1 MYVEPAVAAPGG
13 PLRVHVR
20 LDARVAEEDLVVT
33 IGGAVRPSFRLI
45 DRQPAAVVDGAVD
58 SAAGPAAADASAAA
72 SPTDGALISV
82 LAPVLHARGPW
93 AVQIHAHGASSEP
106 TPAAELRLRLG
117 RRPKSAAARA
127 DARTAA
133 RAAAHAAAHAEVP
146 GSAQCCQHE
155 RDASL
160 FGGGEFAIG
169 ARHTAPLTPHADA
182 AAGTEEAGDT
192 QRAAGS
198 LAATGRQMLAAGHPP
213 PLLLRSTKQN
223 HLAQAAALYTRERQ
237 EQTLDSFHVPTAAG
251 PEEFHMM
258 VLKLQDLLVGPMR
271 KMAGPPP
278 STLETKAAFRWA
290 DADADG
296 SLSLGEFL
304 AAQVVSRELNEQWE
318 GRQAAEGKLL
328 VEQRRAR
335 HTANSRGRALT
346 KAELVLEQ
354 QLALEEQQ
362 PSGWPAEQGRPSL
375 LLPSSSLPLASPK
388 WRRKQGGTFGSASH
402 STPTFSFNPVLRPPV
417 K

>member
-1 MYVEPAVAAPGG
+1 M
-13 PLRVHVR
+13 
-20 LDARVAEEDLVVT
+20 
-33 IGGAVRPSFRLI
+33 
-45 DRQPAAVVDGAVD
+45 
-58 SAAGPAAADASAAA
+58 
-72 SPTDGALISV
+72 
-82 LAPVLHARGPW
+82 
-93 AVQIHAHGASSEP
+93 
-106 TPAAELRLRLG
+106 
-117 RRPKSAAARA
+117 
-127 DARTAA
+127 
-133 RAAAHAAAHAEVP
+133 
-146 GSAQCCQHE
+146 
-155 RDASL
+155 
-160 FGGGEFAIG
+160 
-169 ARHTAPLTPHADA
+169 APLTPHADA

-192 QRAAGS
+192 QRVAGS

-237 EQTLDSFHVPTAAG
+237 EQTLDSSHVPTAAG
-251 PEEFHMM
+251 LEEFHMM
-258 VLKLQDLLVGPMR
+258 VLKLRDLLLGPMR

-296 SLSLGEFL
+296 SLSLSEFL

-362 PSGWPAEQGRPSL
+362 PSRWPAEQGRPSL
-375 LLPSSSLPLASPK
+375 LLPSSPPLASSK
-388 WRRKQGGTFGSASH
+388 WRREQGTFGSASH

>member
-20 LDARVAEEDLVVT
+20 LDARVAEDDLVVT

-45 DRQPAAVVDGAVD
+45 DRRPAAVVDGVVD
-58 SAAGPAAADASAAA
+58 GAAGPAAADASAAA
-72 SPTDGALISV
+72 SPTDCALISV

-93 AVQIHAHGASSEP
+93 AVQIHAHGASSES
-106 TPAAELRLRLG
+106 TPAAELRLRLP
-117 RRPKSAAARA
+117 RRPESAGARA
-127 DARTAA
+127 DARDAA
-133 RAAAHAAAHAEVP
+133 RAAAHAAAHAEAP
-146 GSAQCCQHE
+146 GSAHRCRSVHE

-160 FGGGEFAIG
+160 FGVGEFAIG
-169 ARHTAPLTPHADA
+169 ARHAPPLTPHAA
-182 AAGTEEAGDT
+182 AAAITESGAT

-198 LAATGRQMLAAGHPP
+198 LSATGRQMLAAGYPP

-237 EQTLDSFHVPTAAG
+237 EQTLDPVHVPTAAG

-258 VLKLQDLLVGPMR
+258 LLKLRNLLLGPMR
-271 KMAGPPP
+271 KMVGPPP
-278 STLETKAAFRWA
+278 STRETAAAFRWA
-290 DADADG
+290 DTDADG
-296 SLSLGEFL
+296 SLSVSEFL

-335 HTANSRGRALT
+335 HTVTSRGKAVT
-346 KAELVLEQ
+346 KAELALEQ

-362 PSGWPAEQGRPSL
+362 PSRWPAEQGRPHGRPSL
-375 LLPSSSLPLASPK
+375 LLPPSSPSK
-388 WRRKQGGTFGSASH
+388 CTFGSASH
-402 STPTFSFNPVLRPPV
+402 STPTFSFNPVLRSPSQ
-417 K
+417 

>member
-1 MYVEPAVAAPGG
+1 MFSYRPGVLDLTPRLKADIAKEMKPSKRPPRRARQQEKPRASASLSAHNALIAQLTGFAFGMPRAPG
-13 PLRVHVR
+13 
-20 LDARVAEEDLVVT
+20 A
-33 IGGAVRPSFRLI
+33 SF
-45 DRQPAAVVDGAVD
+45 
-58 SAAGPAAADASAAA
+58 
-72 SPTDGALISV
+72 
-82 LAPVLHARGPW
+82 
-93 AVQIHAHGASSEP
+93 
-106 TPAAELRLRLG
+106 
-117 RRPKSAAARA
+117 
-127 DARTAA
+127 
-133 RAAAHAAAHAEVP
+133 P
-146 GSAQCCQHE
+146 G
-155 RDASL
+155 
-160 FGGGEFAIG
+160 
-169 ARHTAPLTPHADA
+169 
-182 AAGTEEAGDT
+182 
-192 QRAAGS
+192 
-198 LAATGRQMLAAGHPP
+198 
-213 PLLLRSTKQN
+213 
-223 HLAQAAALYTRERQ
+223 
-237 EQTLDSFHVPTAAG
+237 
-251 PEEFHMM
+251 
-258 VLKLQDLLVGPMR
+258 
-271 KMAGPPP
+271 GPPP

>member
-45 DRQPAAVVDGAVD
+45 DRQPVAVVDGAVD

-117 RRPKSAAARA
+117 RRPESAAARA

-133 RAAAHAAAHAEVP
+133 RAAAHATAHAEVP
-146 GSAQCCQHE
+146 GSAQRCQGLHE

-169 ARHTAPLTPHADA
+169 ARHTAPLTSHADA

-213 PLLLRSTKQN
+213 PLLLRSTKHN
-223 HLAQAAALYTRERQ
+223 HLAQAAARYTADRR
-237 EQTLDSFHVPTAAG
+237 EQTLDGMHVPTAAG

-258 VLKLQDLLVGPMR
+258 VLTLRDLLVGPMR
-271 KMAGPPP
+271 KVAGPP
-278 STLETKAAFRWA
+278 
-290 DADADG
+290 
-296 SLSLGEFL
+296 
-304 AAQVVSRELNEQWE
+304 
-318 GRQAAEGKLL
+318 L
-328 VEQRRAR
+328 VR
-335 HTANSRGRALT
+335 
-346 KAELVLEQ
+346 V
-354 QLALEEQQ
+354 
-362 PSGWPAEQGRPSL
+362 P
-375 LLPSSSLPLASPK
+375 
-388 WRRKQGGTFGSASH
+388 
-402 STPTFSFNPVLRPPV
+402 
-417 K
+417 